1 MATTMMP
8 PTTHTLPPAQ
18 RLRLLRSTRKLGAVL
33 GETPLLLESQSHSPT
48 PPISHPFVLGRS
60 ASTRSASS
68 TNRRV
73 YMASEPLP
81 RSSSLSLK
89 LGEPSQPHTHT
100 RSHAHMH
107 ADRPTLVLRLP
118 VADEDPTG
126 ITSPLSPTFGLALN
140 PPSTPTADATRRR
153 RMAKLTRTLGEN
165 VPPELVFASAS
176 ASRTQQHRRR
186 ASTLSSGVPESRRRG
201 MDLASATTMVE
212 EQPFSYPSTV
222 PVPAA
227 YPSRTSSD
235 TFASADTHRSD
246 APLLPPPRLHR
257 AERAEGWSGEW
268 GGAVADMEDVVRN
281 LRTLRMK

>member
-33 GETPLLLESQSHSPT
+33 GETPLLLESQSPSGK

-60 ASTRSASS
+60 ASTRSA
-68 TNRRV
+68 TGRRV
-73 YMASEPLP
+73 YTSSESLP

-89 LGEPSQPHTHT
+89 LGEPSQPHTHS
-100 RSHAHMH
+100 RSHAPMH

-118 VADEDPTG
+118 IADEDPTG

-165 VPPELVFASAS
+165 VPPELVFASAA

-186 ASTLSSGVPESRRRG
+186 ASTLSSGVPESRRRA
-201 MDLASATTMVE
+201 MDLADATATAE

-227 YPSRTSSD
+227 YPGRSSSD

-268 GGAVADMEDVVRN
+268 GGAVGNMEDVVRN